1 MLYITYINKIR
12 KIYLEYIYNIINGVI
27 YYYKF
32 SIMTNYQFKN
42 TAVYPGSFDPVTFGH
57 IDILKRSLNIFDK
70 VIIAVACNKKK
81 PYLFGQDERVKLIR
95 DTIADINEIDGG
107 KVEVVALK
115 GLLIKFVESI
125 NARVIIRGLRAVSDF
140 EYELQLATTNRTLNP
155 DIETIF
161 MMTAEK
167 YSFLS
172 STIVRE
178 ISLLGGDVSSMVP
191 LLISKELQKLY
202 SKGDHDETLM

>member
-1 MLYITYINKIR
+1 M
-12 KIYLEYIYNIINGVI
+12 V
-27 YYYKF
+27 
-32 SIMTNYQFKN
+32 
-42 TAVYPGSFDPVTFGH
+42 
-57 IDILKRSLNIFDK
+57 
-70 VIIAVACNKKK
+70 
-81 PYLFGQDERVKLIR
+81 
-95 DTIADINEIDGG
+95 
-107 KVEVVALK
+107 
-115 GLLIKFVESI
+115 KFVESI

-178 ISLLGGDVSSMVP
+178 ISRLGGDVSTMVP
-191 LLISKELQKLY
+191 LLISEELQKLY
-202 SKGDHDETLM
+202 SKGDRDETLM

>member
-1 MLYITYINKIR
+1 
-12 KIYLEYIYNIINGVI
+12 
-27 YYYKF
+27 
-32 SIMTNYQFKN
+32 MTNYQFKN
-42 TAVYPGSFDPVTFGH
+42 VAVYPGSFDPVTFGH

-70 VIIAVACNKKK
+70 VIIAVACNRKKG
-81 PYLFGQDERVKLIR
+81 YLFKQEERVKLIR
-95 DTIADINEIDGG
+95 DTIADINEIDGS

>member
-1 MLYITYINKIR
+1 MVYSGDSN
-12 KIYLEYIYNIINGVI
+12 
-27 YYYKF
+27 YKAG
-32 SIMTNYQFKN
+32 SNTGAKN
-42 TAVYPGSFDPVTFGH
+42 VAVYPGSFDPITFGH

-70 VIIAVACNKKK
+70 VIIAVACNRKKG
-81 PYLFGQDERVKLIR
+81 YLFGQKERVKLIT
-95 DTIADINEIDGG
+95 DTIESMGEIESDR
-107 KVEVVALK
+107 VEVVALS
-115 GLLIKFVESI
+115 GLLVKFVESI

-178 ISLLGGDVSSMVP
+178 ISRLGGDVSTMVP

-202 SKGDHDETLM
+202 SKGDRDETLM